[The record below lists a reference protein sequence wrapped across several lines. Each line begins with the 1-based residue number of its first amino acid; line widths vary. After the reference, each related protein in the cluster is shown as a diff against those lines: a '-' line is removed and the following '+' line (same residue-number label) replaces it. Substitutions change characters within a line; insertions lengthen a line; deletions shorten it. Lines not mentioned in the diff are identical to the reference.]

1 MSKIE
6 EQQIIHFDSVI
17 SLSLVTE
24 TLEKKRA
31 LYVMRL
37 ESLDETILLRKLN
50 PLSDFSM
57 IKESLFIIRR
67 IREREIDDP
76 LPLNDLENIHGL
88 RVYYN
93 QNFILQHMISKKF
106 LSKDKMSGN
115 NNFKLKLVD
124 NENLAVPLTF
134 KKIVDTRTTL
144 RYITFNQIIYLSVYI
159 KEKAQYYYVNQLGV
173 KKDNVEFSDL
183 VIEKDFTNKFIIL
196 NQKCYGHED
205 DYLYSGD
212 LVIITFEE
220 KQQLN
225 ERNYMIGVECQKE
238 VKTGELISL
247 KEEVKEDIENF
258 MRDNGQQGND
268 LMDLK
273 YENKNDNGIKSVKSY
288 NIKNELFKH
297 VNHNTFWIIE
307 EEFFTN
313 TANALL
319 GLYLRIKK
327 KLKLKV

>member
-1 MSKIE
+1 
-6 EQQIIHFDSVI
+6 
-17 SLSLVTE
+17 
-24 TLEKKRA
+24 
-31 LYVMRL
+31 MRL

-57 IKESLFIIRR
+57 IKESLFIIRK
-67 IREREIDDP
+67 IREQEIDEP
-76 LPLNDLENIHGL
+76 IQGL
-88 RVYYN
+88 RVNYN

-106 LSKDKMSGN
+106 LSKDKISGN
-115 NNFKLKLVD
+115 NNYKLKLVD
-124 NENLAVPLTF
+124 NENLAVHLTF
-134 KKIVDTRTTL
+134 KKIVDTRTAL
-144 RYITFNQIIYLSVYI
+144 NYIKFTQIVYLSVYI

-173 KKDNVEFSDL
+173 KKDNAEFSDL
-183 VIEKDFTNKFIIL
+183 IIEKDFSDKFIIL

-313 TANALL
+313 TAKRKPLSTENYIRIKNALL

-327 KLKLKV
+327 NSN

>member
-1 MSKIE
+1 
-6 EQQIIHFDSVI
+6 
-17 SLSLVTE
+17 
-24 TLEKKRA
+24 
-31 LYVMRL
+31 
-37 ESLDETILLRKLN
+37 
-50 PLSDFSM
+50 
-57 IKESLFIIRR
+57 
-67 IREREIDDP
+67 
-76 LPLNDLENIHGL
+76 
-88 RVYYN
+88 
-93 QNFILQHMISKKF
+93 MISKKF

-124 NENLAVPLTF
+124 NERLAVPLTF
-134 KKIVDTRTTL
+134 KKIVDTRTSL
-144 RYITFNQIIYLSVYI
+144 NYITFNQIIYLSVYI

-173 KKDNVEFSDL
+173 KKDNVEYSDL
-183 VIEKDFTNKFIIL
+183 VIEKDFTNKFLIL

-313 TANALL
+313 TAKRKPLSAENYVRIKNALL